1 MGYCVLSLRKGVV
14 KMDREILRRF
24 ITAGEYQKKAI
35 YSLFPDHVCRHL
47 DVIEKEVKGMAVEI
61 VQEIARECSK
71 CGNKEQGQKSEQEV
85 KKVDIV

>member
-1 MGYCVLSLRKGVV
+1 M
-14 KMDREILRRF
+14 
-24 ITAGEYQKKAI
+24 
-35 YSLFPDHVCRHL
+35 CRHL
-47 DVIEKEVKGMAVEI
+47 DVIEKELKGMAVEI